1 MRQISL
7 TTWLV
12 LALCVLVGVVAV
24 AMTVLV
30 VVRLNRQVLASAAE
44 LRAGLSV
51 PTTPV
56 ADQARAELLAYA
68 GRRAAVESQWASQV
82 AEYRLRYPNDA
93 IYGSVVTA
101 QTVRQVNAMPRP
113 ASVAPLH
120 ERWAQAWSDRDAA
133 FALLAKPDAAPSER
147 DRANEL
153 ARKAAD
159 ELRRIHNDLQDQL
172 VAQGATEQEI
182 TTALGPFRAGG

>member
-7 TTWLV
+7 TTWVV

-44 LRAGLSV
+44 LRAGISA
-51 PTTPV
+51 PPTPV

-68 GRRAAVESQWASQV
+68 GRRAAVEQQWADAV
-82 AEYRLRYPNDA
+82 AEYRLRYPNDV
-93 IYGSVVTA
+93 IYASVVTA

-113 ASVAPLH
+113 AAVAPLH
-120 ERWAQAWSDRDAA
+120 ERWAQAWSDRDAVL
-133 FALLAKPDAAPSER
+133 ALLAKPDASPAER

-159 ELRRIHNDLQDQL
+159 ELRRVHNDLHDLL

-182 TTALGPFRAGG
+182 TTALGPFRAAG

>member
-7 TTWLV
+7 TTWVV

-56 ADQARAELLAYA
+56 ADPVRAELLAYA
-68 GRRAAVESQWASQV
+68 GRRAAVEAEWARAV
-82 AEYRLRYPNDA
+82 AEYRLRYPNDV
-93 IYGSVVTA
+93 IYASVVTA

-113 ASVAPLH
+113 TSVAPLH

-133 FALLAKPDAAPSER
+133 LALLAKPDASPEER

-153 ARKAAD
+153 ARGAAD
-159 ELRRIHNDLQDQL
+159 ELRRVHNELHDQL

-182 TTALGPFRAGG
+182 TTALGPFRADG